1 MPRLNK
7 EMRAEIVE
15 NAYRNSSIPAAK
27 KELTSRSM
35 AFSEKVRVDG
45 LETPTLDNDLKA
57 AEKEIKIILK
67 KRGIPDA
74 QAPHTI
80 FTRYC
85 FVFASFGEEGHVR
98 LNLNGRMENAQRGR
112 YGGPIINE
120 GQLSETKFR
129 GGEAVEYDANH
140 PFTQEYRKL
149 QEDALQLIEDEK
161 ILRNTVQATVDSFNT
176 TEKLLEQWPEAKA
189 LIPKHVEKANAPLA
203 IAIQVD
209 ALNKLIGLPK

>member
-7 EMRAEIVE
+7 EMRSEIVE

-27 KELTSRSM
+27 KELTARSM
-35 AFSEKVRVDG
+35 SFSEKVRVDG
-45 LETPTLDNDLKA
+45 LETPTLDHDLKA

-67 KRGIPDA
+67 KRGVPDA
-74 QAPHTI
+74 QTPHTI

-85 FVFASFGEEGHVR
+85 GVYATFGEDDHVS
-98 LNLNGRMENAQRGR
+98 LNLNGWMKK
-112 YGGPIINE
+112 GGGFKNTIIQG

-129 GGEAVEYDANH
+129 GGETVKYDANH

-149 QEDALQLIEDEK
+149 REDALQLLEDEK

-189 LIPKHVEKANAPLA
+189 LIPKHVEKASAPLA
-203 IAIQVD
+203 IAVQVD
-209 ALNKLIGLPK
+209 TLNKLIGLPK